1 MSYFRDD
8 DMGVSFIGA
17 GPGDTGLITVKGKRL
32 IEDADMV
39 IYPGSSINPEIL
51 ELSDGRKINSWD
63 LSFEEVIACIVD
75 EVGRGRAVVKLH
87 SGDPSLFEG
96 TSLYLHALSERGIRG
111 EIVPGVSSLSAVA
124 ASLGT
129 ELTEDQALIVIRPA
143 GEPWKDDYRFES
155 GSIEKLSGYG
165 AATASAMAIFI
176 GSRYIREIMDI
187 VTYPPDTEVSVA
199 YHASWDDEEIV
210 TGTVADIADKV
221 EEIGVK
227 RSAIILIKS

>member
-1 MSYFRDD
+1 
-8 DMGVSFIGA
+8 MGVSFIGV
-17 GPGDTGLITVKGKRL
+17 GPGDAGLITVKGKRL
-32 IEDADMV
+32 IEDADTI

-51 ELSDGRKINSWD
+51 EFSDGKKINSWD
-63 LSFEEVIACIVD
+63 LSFEEVIACIVE

-96 TSLYLHALSERGIRG
+96 MSMYLCAFAERGISV
-111 EIVPGVSSLSAVA
+111 EIVSGVSSLSAVA

-129 ELTEDQALIVIRPA
+129 ELTKDQALIVIRPA
-143 GEPWKDDYRFES
+143 GEPWRDDYHFES
-155 GSIEKLSGYG
+155 GSIEELSGYG
-165 AATASAMAIFI
+165 AATAAAMAIFI

-187 VTYPPDTEVSVA
+187 VDYPPDAEVSVA

-227 RSAIILIKS
+227 RSAVILITP